1 MNTNPKNNMKDYG
14 NGIHATNDFL
24 ASIAREYLESEKR
37 QRQANIDAL
46 NDTDAQSNSFYD
58 SQGYGTWNISD
69 RD

>member
-24 ASIAREYLESEKR
+24 ADIMREQLESEKR
-37 QRQANIDAL
+37 QRQAQKNAM
-46 NDTDAQSNSFYD
+46 NEEQPEGNSFYD